1 MTRRRLAVLA
11 AGLVLAAQLGTLPA
25 EADPSLDQLLQIS
38 EILSANDVERLR
50 SFVEANPD
58 VLVGGSQISGL
69 LRIFMRESE
78 DIATFIAVNPNLS
91 DSLIRLSETEEEET
105 PPGEGGGE
113 VVEEGSDPGN
123 EPAY

>member
-69 LRIFMRESE
+69 LRVFMRESE

-105 PPGEGGGE
+105 PPEEGGGE